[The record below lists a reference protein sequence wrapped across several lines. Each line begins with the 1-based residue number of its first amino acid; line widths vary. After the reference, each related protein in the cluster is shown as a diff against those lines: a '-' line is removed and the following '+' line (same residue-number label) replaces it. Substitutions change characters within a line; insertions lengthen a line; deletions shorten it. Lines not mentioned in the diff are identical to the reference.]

1 MVIAIVVL
9 VLVLCLVVGYA
20 AGQREILFESQRS
33 VEELTAQNLE
43 LHDQNLELRD
53 QNRAHEFNL
62 EMLLREV
69 DKS

>member
-20 AGQREILFESQRS
+20 AGQREILLESQRS
-33 VEELTAQNLE
+33 VEELTARSLE

-53 QNRAHEFNL
+53 QNKAHELNL